1 MFRLFYVAL
10 LQSLVTALV
19 QTHLAIGKSMSV
31 PGFQSLMLP
40 VLKQSASG
48 EVRIGDVVDRLAIDM
63 NLSQNDLA
71 ELIPSG
77 KQTTFSN
84 RVHWAKSYLKQAGL
98 VEPTKR
104 SHFRITERGKEVLN
118 TNLGWIDINYLKQFP
133 EFKAFQNRSN
143 ISEND
148 SESVEGSK
156 PVVFDDSQT
165 PDDLMRTTNKAINAS
180 LGQDIIDRIII
191 GSPAFFER
199 VVVSLLLSMGYG
211 GTFAEAGRAIGKAGD
226 DGVDG
231 VIDQDTLGLDRVY
244 IQAKRY
250 QHDNSIGPGA
260 IRDFFGSLDMHKAT
274 KGLFVTTSTF
284 AKSAVE
290 TADKLGKRIVLID
303 GRTLAQ
309 LMVRFNVGCRVEE
322 VFEFKKIDEEFF
334 E

>member
-1 MFRLFYVAL
+1 M
-10 LQSLVTALV
+10 T
-19 QTHLAIGKSMSV
+19 V
-31 PGFQSLMLP
+31 PDYQSLMLP
-40 VLKQSASG
+40 VLVQSASG
-48 EVRIGDVVDRLAIDM
+48 EVRIGDVVDRLADELK
-63 NLSQNDLA
+63 LSEDDLA

-77 KQTTFSN
+77 KQTSFSN

-98 VEPTKR
+98 VEPTR
-104 SHFRITERGKEVLN
+104 RAHFRITERGKEVLKSG
-118 TNLGWIDINYLKQFP
+118 LGRVDISYLKQFP
-133 EFKAFQNRSN
+133 EFIAFQNRS
-143 ISEND
+143 SSGDDND
-148 SESVEGSK
+148 ELIASPK
-156 PVVFDDSQT
+156 YAVVDESQT
-165 PDDLMRTTNKAINAS
+165 PDDLMRITNRAINAS
-180 LGQDIIDRIII
+180 LGQDIIDRIIV
-191 GSPAFFER
+191 GTPAFFER

-250 QHDNSIGPGA
+250 QLDNSIGPGA

-284 AKSAVE
+284 TKSAVE

-334 E
+334 

>member
-1 MFRLFYVAL
+1 
-10 LQSLVTALV
+10 
-19 QTHLAIGKSMSV
+19 MSV
-31 PGFQSLMLP
+31 PDYQSLMLP
-40 VLKQSASG
+40 VLEQSASG
-48 EVRIGDVVDRLAIDM
+48 EVRIGDVVDQLARDL
-63 NLSQNDLA
+63 NLSEDDLA

-84 RVHWAKSYLKQAGL
+84 RVHWAKSYLKQAGF
-98 VEPTKR
+98 VEATKR
-104 SHFRITERGKEVLN
+104 AHFRISERGKEVLKS
-118 TNLGWIDINYLKQFP
+118 GIDKIDINYLKKFP
-133 EFKAFQNRSN
+133 EFIAFQNRS
-143 ISEND
+143 SGD
-148 SESVEGSK
+148 D
-156 PVVFDDSQT
+156 VVDELSSPLKLETVDISQT
-165 PDDLMRTTNKAINAS
+165 PDDLMRTTNRANNIS
-180 LGQDIIDRIII
+180 LGQDIVDRIIV
-191 GSPAFFER
+191 GTPAFFER

-284 AKSAVE
+284 TKSAVE

-309 LMVRFNVGCRVEE
+309 LMVRFNVGCRIEE

>member
-1 MFRLFYVAL
+1 
-10 LQSLVTALV
+10 
-19 QTHLAIGKSMSV
+19 MSV
-31 PGFQSLMLP
+31 PDYQSLMLP
-40 VLKQSASG
+40 VLEQSASG
-48 EVRIGDVVDRLAIDM
+48 EVRIGDVVDQLARDL
-63 NLSQNDLA
+63 NLSEDDLA

-98 VEPTKR
+98 VEATKR
-104 SHFRITERGKEVLN
+104 AHFRISERGKEVLKS
-118 TNLGWIDINYLKQFP
+118 GIDKIDINYLKKFP
-133 EFKAFQNRSN
+133 EFIAFQNRS
-143 ISEND
+143 SGD
-148 SESVEGSK
+148 D
-156 PVVFDDSQT
+156 VVDGLSSSLKLEAVDLSQT
-165 PDDLMRTTNKAINAS
+165 PDDLMRTTNRAINIS
-180 LGQDIIDRIII
+180 LGQDIVDRIIV
-191 GSPAFFER
+191 GTPAFFER

-284 AKSAVE
+284 TKSAVE

-334 E
+334 EQQ

>member
-1 MFRLFYVAL
+1 M
-10 LQSLVTALV
+10 T
-19 QTHLAIGKSMSV
+19 V
-31 PGFQSLMLP
+31 PDYQSLMLP
-40 VLKQSASG
+40 VLVQSASG
-48 EVRIGDVVDRLAIDM
+48 EVRIGDVVDRLADQLK
-63 NLSQNDLA
+63 LSDFDLA

-84 RVHWAKSYLKQAGL
+84 RVHWAKTYLKQAGL

-104 SHFRITERGKEVLN
+104 AHFRITERGKEVLKSG
-118 TNLGWIDINYLKQFP
+118 LGRIDINYLKQFP
-133 EFKAFQNRSN
+133 EFIAFQTRS
-143 ISEND
+143 SSGDD
-148 SESVEGSK
+148 SEELVVSSK
-156 PVVFDDSQT
+156 QNLVSESQT
-165 PDDLMRTTNKAINAS
+165 PDDLMRSTNRAINLS

-191 GSPAFFER
+191 GTPAFFER

-211 GTFAEAGRAIGKAGD
+211 GTFAEAGRAIGRAGD
-226 DGVDG
+226 NGVDG

-250 QHDNSIGPGA
+250 QLDQSIGPGD

-284 AKSAVE
+284 TKSAVE

-303 GRTLAQ
+303 GRALAQ

>member
-1 MFRLFYVAL
+1 
-10 LQSLVTALV
+10 
-19 QTHLAIGKSMSV
+19 MSV
-31 PGFQSLMLP
+31 PDYQSLMLP
-40 VLKQSASG
+40 VLEQSASG
-48 EVRIGDVVDRLAIDM
+48 EVRIGGVVDQLARDL
-63 NLSQNDLA
+63 NLSEDDLA

-98 VEPTKR
+98 VETTKR
-104 SHFRITERGKEVLN
+104 AHFRISERGKEVLKS
-118 TNLGWIDINYLKQFP
+118 GIDKIDINYLKKFP
-133 EFKAFQNRSN
+133 EFIAFQNRS
-143 ISEND
+143 SD
-148 SESVEGSK
+148 DD
-156 PVVFDDSQT
+156 VVDGLSSPLKLEAVDLSQT
-165 PDDLMRTTNKAINAS
+165 PDDLMRTTNRAINIS
-180 LGQDIIDRIII
+180 LGQDIVDRIIV
-191 GSPAFFER
+191 GTPAFFER

-284 AKSAVE
+284 TKSAVE

-334 E
+334 EQQ